1 MGGVG
6 GGKGALDGKVQE
18 KEKNETEGQ
27 EKKKNVSDARGRS
40 IVITLNHVKY
50 LDYNIG
56 SL

>member
-1 MGGVG
+1 MERFRR
-6 GGKGALDGKVQE
+6 KKKMKPRDK
-18 KEKNETEGQ
+18 K
-27 EKKKNVSDARGRS
+27 KKKNVSDARGRS